1 MPRRHNDPGFRMMS
15 EAVQAWYRFYEV
27 SPDDRA
33 TEMLSSA
40 AIDLY
45 NEGYRSADEIAT
57 MLIGSYVGIW
67 STRVNAPTSAAL
79 H

>member
-1 MPRRHNDPGFRMMS
+1 MNKQQDSEYRLTS
-15 EAVQAWYRFYEV
+15 EAVQTWYRFYEV

-33 TEMLSSA
+33 SHVLCTA

-45 NEGYRSADEIAT
+45 QHGYRTADDIAT
-57 MLIGSYVGIW
+57 MLIGTYVGIW
-67 STRVNAPTSAAL
+67 STKVNASTSASV

>member
-1 MPRRHNDPGFRMMS
+1 MNKQQNFEFRLMS

-33 TEMLSSA
+33 SQVLCNA

-45 NEGYRSADEIAT
+45 NDGYRTVDDIAT
-57 MLIGSYVGIW
+57 VLIGTYVGIW
-67 STRVNAPTSAAL
+67 STKINAATSTSV

>member
-1 MPRRHNDPGFRMMS
+1 MNKQQNFEFRLMS

-33 TEMLSSA
+33 SHVLCNA

-45 NEGYRSADEIAT
+45 NDGYRTVDDIAT
-57 MLIGSYVGIW
+57 VLIGTYVGIW
-67 STRVNAPTSAAL
+67 STKINAATSTSV